1 MTYEEFKALAMNP
14 AQYAGQSIFRVDTFC
29 YYDEWVEAE
38 EPSSMMLK
46 HSSFHL
52 SLKDAESALSGI
64 KSDVTSDKSKIY
76 CHFIYELPV
85 GVDMRLDRYVSVR
98 VYDDSG
104 NLTEQS
110 VCSHNPYQDDPNT
123 DIFRG
128 RSQEMTTH
136 KLGDFVEI
144 FEMWAES
151 QPTVKT
157 AIITDVPYSIE
168 KCYEIYKQLPE
179 GFYLNWHDE
188 KYSIVDCPRHER
200 RDIYEHPIYIFKPR
214 FPISESR
221 KKELREYAQDDC
233 LLTKA
238 YWRED
243 GSATDLIVARVA
255 GIDRRYHGGFVLT
268 PEDFLPVYGAAEMF
282 DASVSVNCSIT
293 NPLDAL
299 TDKLL
304 ELRPDIFDHF
314 THFIINFIDTDI
326 PDKRVGVKRIKWLK
340 ALKQKYPNL
349 AKPGHVKYGSLD
361 CRDSDKYHVE
371 IIAYK

>member
-1 MTYEEFKALAMNP
+1 ML
-14 AQYAGQSIFRVDTFC
+14 FRS
-29 YYDEWVEAE
+29 
-38 EPSSMMLK
+38 P
-46 HSSFHL
+46 
-52 SLKDAESALSGI
+52 
-64 KSDVTSDKSKIY
+64 
-76 CHFIYELPV
+76 
-85 GVDMRLDRYVSVR
+85 
-98 VYDDSG
+98 
-104 NLTEQS
+104 
-110 VCSHNPYQDDPNT
+110 
-123 DIFRG
+123 
-128 RSQEMTTH
+128 
-136 KLGDFVEI
+136 GDFVEV

-157 AIITDVPYSIE
+157 AIITEVPYSIE
-168 KCYEIYKQLPE
+168 KCYEIYKRLPD
-179 GFYLNWHDE
+179 GVYLSWHDE

-214 FPISESR
+214 FPISERR

-255 GIDRRYHGGFVLT
+255 GIDKRYHGGFALT

-282 DASVSVNCSIT
+282 DASVSVNCST
-293 NPLDAL
+293 PNPLDAL
-299 TDKLL
+299 ADKLL
-304 ELRPDIFDHF
+304 ELRPDIFEYF

-326 PDKRVGVKRIKWLK
+326 PGKRVGVKRIKWLK

-361 CRDSDKYHVE
+361 CRDSDRYSVE